1 MSRPMQALQQPER
14 IRRMF
19 AGIARRYD
27 FLNHFLSA
35 NRDRGW
41 RRATVEAGGAR
52 PGDAVLD
59 VCTGTGD
66 LALEWARALGRGS
79 RVVGTDFCEPMVR
92 LGREKAARESL
103 PVRLSVADTLRLP
116 FRDGRFQVAS
126 VGFGIRNV
134 SDLKAGI
141 AEMARVVRPGGRV
154 VVLEF
159 TRPANA
165 LLRFVYY
172 VYFLLL
178 LPLLG
183 NLVSGS
189 RENAY
194 GYLPRSV
201 LSFPDRHRLRRVME
215 EAGLREVRVRDLSLG
230 IVTVHVGVK
239 P

>member
-1 MSRPMQALQQPER
+1 MQPLQRPDR
-14 IRRMF
+14 IRGMF
-19 AGIARRYD
+19 AGIAPRYD
-27 FLNHFLSA
+27 FLNHLLSA

-41 RRATVEAGGAR
+41 RTATVAAAAAR
-52 PGDAVLD
+52 PGDPVLD

-66 LALEWARALGRGS
+66 LALEWERALGPS
-79 RVVGTDFCEPMVR
+79 SEVVGTDFCEPMVR
-92 LGREKAARESL
+92 LGRQKALRGGSR
-103 PVRLSVADTLRLP
+103 VRLGVADTLRLP
-116 FRDGRFQVAS
+116 FRDGRFEAVT

-134 SDLKAGI
+134 ADLGAGVR
-141 AEMARVVRPGGRV
+141 EMARVARPGGRV
-154 VVLEF
+154 VILEF
-159 TRPANA
+159 TQPSNPAF
-165 LLRFVYY
+165 RFLYY

-189 RENAY
+189 RQNAY

-201 LSFPDRHRLRRVME
+201 LSFPDRGRLSRIME
-215 EAGLREVRVRDLSLG
+215 EAGLKDVRVHDLSLG

>member
-1 MSRPMQALQQPER
+1 
-14 IRRMF
+14 MF
-19 AGIARRYD
+19 AGIAPRYD
-27 FLNHFLSA
+27 ALNHLLSA

-41 RRATVEAGGAR
+41 RRATVEESGAR

-59 VCTGTGD
+59 ACTGTGD
-66 LALEWARALGRGS
+66 LALEFARALGGRG

-92 LGREKAARESL
+92 LGRRKAAEEGL
-103 PVRLSVADTLRLP
+103 PAALGVADTLRLP
-116 FRDGRFQVAS
+116 FRDGAFAVAS

-134 SDLKAGI
+134 ADLGAGVR
-141 AEMARVVRPGGRV
+141 ELVRVVRPGGRV
-154 VVLEF
+154 VILEF
-159 TRPANA
+159 TRPSNP
-165 LLRFVYY
+165 LFRLIYY

-189 RENAY
+189 RLNAY

-201 LSFPDRHRLRRVME
+201 LSFPDRDRLSRLMG
-215 EAGLREVRVRDLSLG
+215 EAGLRDVRVRDLSMG
-230 IVTVHVGVK
+230 IVTVHAGTR

>member
-1 MSRPMQALQQPER
+1 
-14 IRRMF
+14 MF
-19 AGIARRYD
+19 AGIAPRYD
-27 FLNHFLSA
+27 LLNHLLSA

-41 RRATVEAGGAR
+41 RRETVAAGACR
-52 PGDAVLD
+52 PGDPVLD

-66 LALEWARALGRGS
+66 LAMEWSRTLGTRS
-79 RVVGTDFCEPMVR
+79 EVVGTDFCEPMVR
-92 LGREKAARESL
+92 LGLDKVRRERL
-103 PVRLSVADTLRLP
+103 PVRLGVADTLRLP
-116 FRDGRFQVAS
+116 FADGSFAAAS

-134 SDLKAGI
+134 ADLVAGI
-141 AEMARVVRPGGRV
+141 REMTRVVRPGGRV
-154 VVLEF
+154 VILEF
-159 TRPANA
+159 TRPSNPAFR
-165 LLRFVYY
+165 LVYY

-189 RENAY
+189 RQNAY

-201 LSFPDRHRLRRVME
+201 LSFPDRGRLKARME
-215 EAGLREVRVRDLSLG
+215 EAGLRDVRILDLSLG

>member
-1 MSRPMQALQQPER
+1 MKSPLQKPDR

-19 AGIARRYD
+19 AGIAPRYD
-27 FLNHFLSA
+27 LLNHLLSA

-41 RRATVEAGGAR
+41 RRETVEAGGAR
-52 PGDAVLD
+52 PGDPVVD

-66 LALEWARALGRGS
+66 LAMEWSRTLGPSS

-92 LGREKAARESL
+92 LGCGKVRDEGL
-103 PVRLSVADTLRLP
+103 PVRLGVADSLRLP
-116 FRDGRFQVAS
+116 FRDGSFEVAS

-134 SDLKAGI
+134 ADLQAGI

-154 VVLEF
+154 VILEF
-159 TRPANA
+159 TRPSN
-165 LLRFVYY
+165 LLFRFVYY

-189 RENAY
+189 RQNAY

-201 LSFPDRHRLRRVME
+201 LSFPDRNRLARVME
-215 EAGLREVRVRDLSLG
+215 AAGLRGVAIRDLGLG
-230 IVTVHVGVK
+230 IVTVHTGVR

>member
-1 MSRPMQALQQPER
+1 
-14 IRRMF
+14 MF
-19 AGIARRYD
+19 AGIAPRYD

-41 RRATVEAGGAR
+41 RTETVAAAGVK
-52 PGDAVLD
+52 PGDPVLD

-66 LALEWARALGRGS
+66 LALEWERALGPAS
-79 RVVGTDFCEPMVR
+79 EVVGTDFCEPMVR
-92 LGREKAARESL
+92 LGREKVLRERSR
-103 PVRLSVADTLRLP
+103 VRLGVADTLSLP
-116 FRDGRFQVAS
+116 FRDGRFEAVS

-134 SDLKAGI
+134 ADLGAGVR
-141 AEMARVVRPGGRV
+141 EMARVARPGGRIV
-154 VVLEF
+154 ILEF
-159 TRPANA
+159 TQPANPA
-165 LLRFVYY
+165 FRFLYY

-189 RENAY
+189 RQNAY

-201 LSFPDRHRLRRVME
+201 LSFPDRNRLCRIME
-215 EAGLREVRVRDLSLG
+215 EAGLRSVLVHDLSLG

>member
-1 MSRPMQALQQPER
+1 MQPLQRPDR

-19 AGIARRYD
+19 AGIAPRYD
-27 FLNHFLSA
+27 FLNHLLSA

-41 RRATVEAGGAR
+41 RRATVEAAAAK
-52 PGDAVLD
+52 PGDPVLD

-66 LALEWARALGRGS
+66 LALEWERALGPGS
-79 RVVGTDFCEPMVR
+79 GVVGTDFCEPMVR
-92 LGREKAARESL
+92 LGREKARREGSR
-103 PVRLSVADTLRLP
+103 VRLGVADTLRLP
-116 FRDGRFQVAS
+116 FRDGSFEAVT

-134 SDLKAGI
+134 ADLAGGVR
-141 AEMARVVRPGGRV
+141 EMARVARTGGRV
-154 VVLEF
+154 VILEF
-159 TRPANA
+159 TRPANPA
-165 LLRFVYY
+165 FRFLYY

-189 RENAY
+189 RQNAY

-201 LSFPDRHRLRRVME
+201 LSFPDRDRLCRIME
-215 EAGLREVRVRDLSLG
+215 GAGLRDVRVRDLSLG

-239 P
+239 A

>member
-1 MSRPMQALQQPER
+1 
-14 IRRMF
+14 MF
-19 AGIARRYD
+19 AGIAPRYD
-27 FLNHFLSA
+27 LLNHLLSA

-41 RRATVEAGGAR
+41 RRATVEVARAR
-52 PGDAVLD
+52 PGDPVLD

-66 LALEWARALGRGS
+66 LAIEWARALGPGS

-92 LGREKAARESL
+92 LGGAKIREGRL
-103 PVRLSVADTLRLP
+103 GVRLAVADTLRLP
-116 FRDGRFQVAS
+116 FADGSFAAAT

-134 SDLKAGI
+134 ADTRAGI
-141 AEMARVVRPGGRV
+141 AEMARVVRSGGRV
-154 VVLEF
+154 VLLEF
-159 TRPANA
+159 TRPSNP

-189 RENAY
+189 RQNAY

-201 LSFPDRHRLRRVME
+201 LSFPDRRRLAGMME
-215 EAGLREVRVRDLSLG
+215 EAGLRQVEVRDLSLG
-230 IVTVHVGVK
+230 IVTLHAGVK

>member
-1 MSRPMQALQQPER
+1 
-14 IRRMF
+14 MF
-19 AGIARRYD
+19 AGIAPRYD
-27 FLNHFLSA
+27 LLNHLLSA

-41 RRATVEAGGAR
+41 RRATVEAGGAG

-66 LALEWARALGRGS
+66 LAFEFARALGGRG

-92 LGREKAARESL
+92 LGRRKAAEEGLRVGL
-103 PVRLSVADTLRLP
+103 GVADTLRLP
-116 FRDGRFQVAS
+116 FRDGSFAVAAA
-126 VGFGIRNV
+126 GFGIRNV
-134 SDLKAGI
+134 ADLAAGVR
-141 AEMARVVRPGGRV
+141 EMARVVRPGGRV
-154 VVLEF
+154 VILEF
-159 TRPANA
+159 TRPSNPFF
-165 LLRFVYY
+165 RVVYY

-189 RENAY
+189 RMNAY

-201 LSFPDRHRLRRVME
+201 LSFPDRHRLARVLA
-215 EAGLREVRVRDLSLG
+215 EAGLADVRVRDLGLG
-230 IVTVHVGVK
+230 IVTVHVGTR

>member
-1 MSRPMQALQQPER
+1 
-14 IRRMF
+14 MF
-19 AGIARRYD
+19 AGIAPRYD
-27 FLNHFLSA
+27 LLNHLLSA

-41 RRATVEAGGAR
+41 RRATVEEGRAG
-52 PGDAVLD
+52 PGDRVLD

-66 LALEWARALGRGS
+66 LALEWHRALGGGTP
-79 RVVGTDFCEPMVR
+79 VVGTDFCEPMVR
-92 LGREKAARESL
+92 LGATKVRREGAA
-103 PVRLSVADTLRLP
+103 VRLGVADTLRLP
-116 FRDGRFQVAS
+116 FRDGAFGVVS

-134 SDLKAGI
+134 ADLGGGLR
-141 AEMARVVRPGGRV
+141 ELARVVRSGGRV

-159 TRPANA
+159 TRPSNP

-189 RENAY
+189 RQNAY

-201 LSFPDRHRLRRVME
+201 LSFPDRGRLAQMME
-215 EAGLREVRVRDLSLG
+215 EAGLRDVRVRDLGFG
-230 IVTVHVGVK
+230 IVTVHSGVR

>member
-1 MSRPMQALQQPER
+1 
-14 IRRMF
+14 MF
-19 AGIARRYD
+19 AGIAPRYD

-41 RRATVEAGGAR
+41 RRATVEAGEAR
-52 PGDAVLD
+52 PGDRVLD

-66 LALEWARALGRGS
+66 LALEWARSGPGGAP
-79 RVVGTDFCEPMVR
+79 VVGTDFCEPMVR
-92 LGREKAARESL
+92 LGAEKARRDGAA
-103 PVRLSVADTLRLP
+103 VRLGVADTLRLP
-116 FRDGRFQVAS
+116 FRDGAFAVAS

-134 SDLKAGI
+134 ADLPGGLR
-141 AEMARVVRPGGRV
+141 EMARVVRSGGRV

-159 TRPANA
+159 TRPANPA
-165 LLRFVYY
+165 FRFVYY

-189 RENAY
+189 RRNAY

-201 LSFPDRHRLRRVME
+201 LSFPDRGRLSRIME
-215 EAGLREVRVRDLSLG
+215 EAGLRDVRVRDLGLG
-230 IVTVHVGVK
+230 IVTVHTGVK

>member
-1 MSRPMQALQQPER
+1 
-14 IRRMF
+14 MF
-19 AGIARRYD
+19 AGIAPRYD
-27 FLNHFLSA
+27 LLNHVLSA
-35 NRDRGW
+35 NRDVGW
-41 RRATVEAGGAR
+41 RKATVEAAKAR
-52 PGDAVLD
+52 AGDPVLD

-66 LALEWARALGRGS
+66 LAQEWSRTLGAGS

-92 LGREKAARESL
+92 LGAGKARSAGA
-103 PVRLSVADTLRLP
+103 PVRLGVADTLRLP
-116 FRDGRFQVAS
+116 FRDGSFEVAS

-134 SDLKAGI
+134 ADLRGGL
-141 AEMARVVRPGGRV
+141 AEMARVVRRGGRV

-159 TRPANA
+159 TKPSNP
-165 LLRFVYY
+165 LFRFVYY

-189 RENAY
+189 RQNAY

-201 LSFPDRHRLRRVME
+201 LSFPDRGRLARIME
-215 EAGLREVRVRDLSLG
+215 EAGLSSVRVEDLGLG
-230 IVTVHVGVK
+230 IVTVHVGVR

>member
-1 MSRPMQALQQPER
+1 
-14 IRRMF
+14 MF
-19 AGIARRYD
+19 AGIAPRYD

-41 RRATVEAGGAR
+41 RKATVEAGEAR
-52 PGDAVLD
+52 PGDRVLD

-66 LALEWARALGRGS
+66 LALEWARSGAGGAP
-79 RVVGTDFCEPMVR
+79 VVGTDFCEPMVR
-92 LGREKAARESL
+92 LGAEKARRDGAA
-103 PVRLSVADTLRLP
+103 VRLGVADTLRLP
-116 FRDGRFQVAS
+116 FRDGAFAVAS

-134 SDLKAGI
+134 ADLGGGLR
-141 AEMARVVRPGGRV
+141 EMARVVRSGGRV

-159 TRPANA
+159 TRPANPA
-165 LLRFVYY
+165 FRLVYY

-189 RENAY
+189 RRNAY

-201 LSFPDRHRLRRVME
+201 LSFPDRGRLSRIME
-215 EAGLREVRVRDLSLG
+215 EAGLRDVRVRDLGLG
-230 IVTVHVGVK
+230 IVTVHTGVK

>member
-1 MSRPMQALQQPER
+1 
-14 IRRMF
+14 MF

-27 FLNHFLSA
+27 LLNHLLSA
-35 NRDRGW
+35 NRDVGW
-41 RRATVEAGGAR
+41 RRATVAAGAAR
-52 PGDAVLD
+52 AGDPVLD

-66 LALEWARALGRGS
+66 LALEWARSLGGAS
-79 RVVGTDFCEPMVR
+79 PVFGTDFCEPMVR
-92 LGREKAARESL
+92 LASGKAEGERLS
-103 PVRLSVADTLRLP
+103 VRLAVADTLRLP
-116 FRDGRFQVAS
+116 FGDGGFAVAS

-134 SDLKAGI
+134 ADLRGGLS
-141 AEMARVVRPGGRV
+141 EMARVVRRGGRV

-159 TRPANA
+159 TRPANP
-165 LLRFVYY
+165 LFRFVYY

-189 RENAY
+189 RQNAY

-201 LSFPDRHRLRRVME
+201 LSFPDRGRLGRMME
-215 EAGLREVRVRDLSLG
+215 EVGLRDVRVRDLSLG

>member
-1 MSRPMQALQQPER
+1 MQTLHRPDR
-14 IRRMF
+14 IRSMF
-19 AGIARRYD
+19 AGIAPRYD
-27 FLNHFLSA
+27 LLNHLLSA

-41 RRATVEAGGAR
+41 RTATVAAAEAR
-52 PGDAVLD
+52 PGDPVLD

-66 LALEWARALGRGS
+66 LALEWERTLGPGS
-79 RVVGTDFCEPMVR
+79 AVVGTDFCEPMVR
-92 LGREKAARESL
+92 LGREKAARAGSR
-103 PVRLSVADTLRLP
+103 VRLGVADTLRLP
-116 FRDGRFQVAS
+116 FPDGRFAAVT

-134 SDLKAGI
+134 ADLAAGVR
-141 AEMARVVRPGGRV
+141 EMARVARPGGRV
-154 VVLEF
+154 VILEF
-159 TRPANA
+159 TRPSNPAF
-165 LLRFVYY
+165 RFLYY

-189 RENAY
+189 RQNAY

-201 LSFPDRHRLRRVME
+201 LSFPDRTRLSRIME
-215 EAGLREVRVRDLSLG
+215 ESGLRSVQVRDLSLG

>member
-1 MSRPMQALQQPER
+1 
-14 IRRMF
+14 MF
-19 AGIARRYD
+19 AGIAPRYD
-27 FLNHFLSA
+27 LLNHLLSA

-41 RRATVEAGGAR
+41 RREAVEAARAR

-66 LALEWARALGRGS
+66 LALEWARALGPGS
-79 RVVGTDFCEPMVR
+79 EVVGTDFCEAMVRRGAEKARRSGLRVR
-92 LGREKAARESL
+92 LG
-103 PVRLSVADTLRLP
+103 VADTLRLP
-116 FRDGRFQVAS
+116 FADRTFAAAT

-134 SDLKAGI
+134 ADTRAGL
-141 AEMARVVRPGGRV
+141 AEMARVVRSGGRV

-159 TRPANA
+159 TRPSNP

-189 RENAY
+189 RQNAY

-201 LSFPDRHRLRRVME
+201 LSFPDRRRLAGMME
-215 EAGLREVRVRDLSLG
+215 EAGLRQVEVRDLGLG
-230 IVTVHVGVK
+230 IVTVHSGVK
-239 P
+239 R

>member
-1 MSRPMQALQQPER
+1 
-14 IRRMF
+14 MF
-19 AGIARRYD
+19 AGISRRYD
-27 FLNHFLSA
+27 LLNHLLSA
-35 NRDRGW
+35 NRDVGW
-41 RRATVEAGGAR
+41 RRATVAAGEAR

-66 LALEWARALGRGS
+66 LALEWARALQGRS
-79 RVVGTDFCEPMVR
+79 EVVGTDFCESMVR
-92 LGREKAARESL
+92 LAADKAGRQGL
-103 PVRLSVADTLRLP
+103 PVRLAVADTLRLP
-116 FRDGRFQVAS
+116 FPDGGFAVAS

-134 SDLKAGI
+134 ADLRGGL
-141 AEMARVVRPGGRV
+141 AEMVRVVRSGGRV

-159 TRPANA
+159 TRPSNP

-189 RENAY
+189 RQNAY

-201 LSFPDRHRLRRVME
+201 LSFPDRGRLGRMME
-215 EAGLREVRVRDLSLG
+215 EAGLRGVLVLDLSLG

>member
-1 MSRPMQALQQPER
+1 
-14 IRRMF
+14 MF
-19 AGIARRYD
+19 AGIAPRYD

-35 NRDRGW
+35 NRDHGW
-41 RRATVEAGGAR
+41 RRATVEEGRAGPADR
-52 PGDAVLD
+52 VLD
-59 VCTGTGD
+59 ACTGTGD
-66 LALEWARALGRGS
+66 LALEWTRARPEAGA
-79 RVVGTDFCEPMVR
+79 VVGTDFCEPMVR
-92 LGREKAARESL
+92 LGAGKASRAGA

-116 FRDGRFQVAS
+116 FRDGTFGVVS

-134 SDLKAGI
+134 ADLGAGLR
-141 AEMARVVRPGGRV
+141 ELVRVARSGGRV

-159 TRPANA
+159 TRPSNP
-165 LLRFVYY
+165 LFRFVYF

-189 RENAY
+189 RQNAY

-201 LSFPDRHRLRRVME
+201 LSFPDRDRLARMME

-230 IVTVHVGVK
+230 IVTVHAGVK

>member
-1 MSRPMQALQQPER
+1 
-14 IRRMF
+14 MF
-19 AGIARRYD
+19 AGIAPRYD

-41 RRATVEAGGAR
+41 RTETVAAAGAK
-52 PGDAVLD
+52 PGDRVLD

-66 LALEWARALGRGS
+66 LALEWARTLGPS
-79 RVVGTDFCEPMVR
+79 SEVVGTDFCEPMVR
-92 LGREKAARESL
+92 IGREKSRGTR
-103 PVRLSVADTLRLP
+103 VRLGVADTLRLP
-116 FRDGRFQVAS
+116 FRDGRFEAVT

-134 SDLKAGI
+134 ADLGAGVR
-141 AEMARVVRPGGRV
+141 EMARVVRPGGRV
-154 VVLEF
+154 VILEF
-159 TRPANA
+159 TQPSNPAF
-165 LLRFVYY
+165 RFLYY

-189 RENAY
+189 RQNAY

-201 LSFPDRHRLRRVME
+201 LSFPDRGRLCRIME
-215 EAGLREVRVRDLSLG
+215 EAGLRSVKVHDLSLG